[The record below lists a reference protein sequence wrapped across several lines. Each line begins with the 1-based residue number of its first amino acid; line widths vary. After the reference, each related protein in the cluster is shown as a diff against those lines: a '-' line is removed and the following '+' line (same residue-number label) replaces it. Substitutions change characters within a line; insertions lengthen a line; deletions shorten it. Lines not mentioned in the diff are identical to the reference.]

1 MSEPSFSDQVAMRL
15 ALASRDKH
23 GVGLNGFCLSCPA
36 ETVWPC
42 ALYLRAQA
50 VIVKLRPRFQNVP

>member
-15 ALASRDKH
+15 ARASRERH
-23 GVGLNGFCLSCPA
+23 GVGLNGFCLFCPG

-42 ALYLRAQA
+42 GWFLRAQA